1 MPHLNR
7 FARAAVIA
15 ASVAALVA
23 CAQVKAFL
31 PGQKPEAVATAPA
44 KPPKESKAPAGR
56 TPAVNPLIL
65 PAGQWPQASTDVA
78 PDPQIR
84 FGTLPNGMRYAL
96 MKNATPP
103 GEAALRL
110 HFRAGSLN
118 EADDQQGLA
127 HFLEHMA
134 FNGSKAIPEGEMVKI
149 LERNGLAFGAD
160 TNASTG
166 FDETVY
172 QLNLPRTDDATV
184 DVSLQMM
191 RETAGE
197 LTIAADAVNRE
208 RGVVLS
214 EERAR
219 DTPGW
224 QTYKKRMEFQMRGQ
238 LPPRRYAI
246 GQVEILK
253 TAGRDRIAAFY
264 DAFYRPERATLVMV
278 GDFDLDAMEA
288 RIKARFGDWQA
299 RGPDGGEPVLGE
311 VAPRKAEALVAVQPG
326 SPTALQITWISPP
339 KLRKDSLAK
348 RRDDIIQQLGFSVL
362 NRRLSALARGA
373 EPPFISAGAFKGD
386 QMHAAEVATIAV
398 TSRPGEWRTALAAAM
413 TEQRRAVQ
421 YGVLQPELD
430 REIEEYRTAFK
441 ARVAGAATRRTPAL
455 AAGIIGSLGDAEVV
469 TSPAQDLELFESVVK
484 GLKAETVSATL
495 KTAFKG
501 EGPLIFLATP
511 TAVNGAEVAVME
523 AYQAALKGDVSPPTV
538 AAQQSWPYEAF
549 GTPGKVVEQRDI
561 ADLDAVMVRFEN
573 GVRLTIKPTKFRDD
587 QVLVRVRIGN
597 GTLSLPAD
605 RQSTRWAAPSII
617 EGGLGKITAEDMERV
632 LASKVY
638 SASFG
643 IEDEAFTLGGY
654 TRPEDAELQMQVL
667 AAYATDAAWRPA
679 AFQRIRNVAATYD
692 EQYQATTGGML
703 ARDLA
708 GLLHDG
714 DRRWTW
720 PTPAEIKA
728 TELDQVKAGVAPA
741 LATGPIEVVIV
752 GDITVDKAIEIT
764 AGTFGALPKR
774 AEAAPL
780 PASAR
785 VVGFPAPNATPLKL
799 FHNGRAD
806 QSAALVVW
814 RTDDFFAGVQ
824 KARDVNVL
832 AEIIGLRLTDELRE
846 KQGATYSPSASANAS
861 AVWTGWGYVM
871 ASVEV
876 PPGKDEAFFRDV
888 DKIVADLAAN
898 PPTADEMTRAKK
910 PYLER
915 LSKNQQTNEFW
926 AGQLAGAQTDGR
938 RLDAVRSQLAVPRQ
952 GQGLAPG
959 RGPQGEMMKAA
970 LTAGLCAALFAL
982 PALAASPEDEA
993 LYHWGE
999 CAVVSAL
1006 YETAVEEGSDDRRI
1020 TAALAD
1026 FHIFEPRM
1034 EAYVNGLAA
1043 SIGEARAEA
1052 VQTKLMIDYEGP
1064 MTVWAETEDRDGYL
1078 LATWGKTMDRC
1089 LEEATVLPVP
1099 GRPVA

>member
-31 PGQKPEAVATAPA
+31 PGQKPDAVATAPA
-44 KPPKESKAPAGR
+44 KPPKENKGPAAR

-65 PAGQWPQASTDVA
+65 PAGAWPQASTDVA

-84 FGTLPNGMRYAL
+84 FGSLPNGMRYAL

-118 EADDQQGLA
+118 ERDDQQGLA

-172 QLNLPRTDDATV
+172 QLNLPKTDDATV

-197 LTIAADAVNRE
+197 LLIAADAVDRE

-224 QTYKKRMEFQMRGQ
+224 QTYKKRLEFQMKGQ
-238 LPPRRYAI
+238 LPPRRYPI
-246 GQVEILK
+246 GQVDILK
-253 TAGRDRIAAFY
+253 TASRDRIAAYY
-264 DAFYRPERATLVMV
+264 DGFYRPERATLVMV

-288 RIKARFGDWQA
+288 KIRARFGDWTA
-299 RGPDGGEPVLGE
+299 RGPDGGEPDLGD
-311 VAPRKAEALVAVQPG
+311 VAPRKPEALVAIQPG
-326 SPTALQITWISPP
+326 SPTALQITWMSPP
-339 KLRKDSLAK
+339 ELRKDSLAN
-348 RRDDIIQQLGFSVL
+348 RRDDVVRQLGFAVL
-362 NRRLSALARGA
+362 NRRFSALTRGA

-386 QMHAAEVATIAV
+386 QLHAAEVTSIAI
-398 TSRPGEWRTALAAAM
+398 TSRPGEWRTALTAAM
-413 TEQRRAVQ
+413 AEQRRAMK

-430 REIEEYRTAFK
+430 REIEEYRTVLK
-441 ARVAGAATRRTPAL
+441 ARVAGAATRRTPGL
-455 AAGIIGSLGDAEVV
+455 AAEIVGSIGDAEVV
-469 TSPAQDLELFESVVK
+469 TSPAQDLELFEAIVK
-484 GLKAETVSATL
+484 DLKADTVSASL
-495 KTAFKG
+495 KASFAG

-511 TAVNGAEVAVME
+511 TAIDGAEVAVME
-523 AYQAALKGDVSPPTV
+523 TYQASLKGDVSAPTA
-538 AAQQSWPYEAF
+538 AAQMSWPYESF
-549 GTPGKVVEQRDI
+549 GTTGKVIEQKDI
-561 ADLDAVMVRFEN
+561 VDLDVTTVRFAN
-573 GVRLTIKPTKFRDD
+573 GVRLTVKPTKFRDD
-587 QVLVRVRIGN
+587 QILVRVRIGS
-597 GTLSLPAD
+597 GTLSLPSD
-605 RQSTRWAAPSII
+605 KQSTTWAAPAII
-617 EGGLGKITAEDMERV
+617 EGGLGKITTEDMERV

-638 SASFG
+638 STSFG
-643 IEDEAFTLGGY
+643 IEDEAFTLSGY
-654 TRPEDAELQMQVL
+654 TRPDDAELQMQVL

-708 GLLHDG
+708 GLLHGG

-728 TELDQVKAGVAPA
+728 TDLAQVKAAVAPA
-741 LATGPIEVVIV
+741 LADSPIEVVIV

-764 AGTFGALPKR
+764 AATFGALPKR
-774 AEAAPL
+774 AEPAPL

-785 VVGFPAPNATPLKL
+785 IMGFPAPNAEPLKL

-824 KARDVNVL
+824 KARNINVM
-832 AEIIGLRLTDELRE
+832 AEVIGLRLIDELRE
-846 KQGATYSPSASANAS
+846 KQGATYSPNASANAS
-861 AVWTGWGYVM
+861 AVWTDWGYVM

-876 PPGKDEAFFRDV
+876 PPGQDQAFFRDV
-888 DKIVADLAAN
+888 DKITADLAAN
-898 PPTADEMTRAKK
+898 PPTEDEMTRAKK

-915 LSKNQQTNEFW
+915 LSKSQQTNEFW
-926 AGQLAGAQTDGR
+926 AGQLAGAQTDTR
-938 RLDAVRSQLAVPRQ
+938 RLDSVRSQLAGVER
-952 GQGLAPG
+952 
-959 RGPQGEMMKAA
+959 
-970 LTAGLCAALFAL
+970 
-982 PALAASPEDEA
+982 
-993 LYHWGE
+993 
-999 CAVVSAL
+999 VSA
-1006 YETAVEEGSDDRRI
+1006 ADVQ
-1020 TAALAD
+1020 AA
-1026 FHIFEPRM
+1026 
-1034 EAYVNGLAA
+1034 
-1043 SIGEARAEA
+1043 AREF
-1052 VQTKLMIDYEGP
+1052 L
-1064 MTVWAETEDRDGYL
+1064 
-1078 LATWGKTMDRC
+1078 GKDKAWR
-1089 LEEATVLPVP
+1089 LVVVP
-1099 GRPVA
+1099 KEK